1 MAAPVEKAGITTL
14 ITINELIEQKRKLKE
29 ILSKYGVEKP
39 GEIEEK
45 IKKGEVPEHPS
56 YEDYLSALAYEG
68 NILELKKQSR
78 KMIEEI

>member
-14 ITINELIEQKRKLKE
+14 IMVNELIEQKRKLKE
-29 ILSKYGVEKP
+29 ILSKYGVEKSV
-39 GEIEEK
+39 EIEEK
-45 IKKGEVPEHPS
+45 IKKGEISEHPS
-56 YEDYLSALAYEG
+56 YEDYLSALAYER